1 MIARPRKA
9 KKTGRSISASPVTEL
24 NFMAASLEK
33 SVPYTAPWH
42 LYCYTA
48 HKGVPPL
55 SGEVAYALPVEV
67 AAVEATH
74 AENAADH
81 HAAPDDRRTS
91 SDNHRHNRHDIPP
104 VREVAYTP
112 TEKTSV
118 KKLLTKQK
126 MLVSSRYTP
135 SPTRGVVK
143 KRYCTNLPSIAQER
157 NSVQS
162 GHQCYIYRQ
171 YRSTRSSCSGSLMP
185 RASRMSRTA
194 SATTRSPCSLAI
206 RTTSVR

>member
-81 HAAPDDRRTS
+81 HLAAPDDRRTS
-91 SDNHRHNRHDIPP
+91 SDNHRYRYNVP
-104 VREVAYTP
+104 VREAARTL
-112 TEKTSV
+112 TQKMLAT
-118 KKLLTKQK
+118 KLLTKRK
-126 MLVSSRYTP
+126 IWISSQYTP
-135 SPTRGVVK
+135 SPARGAVE
-143 KRYCTNLPSIAQER
+143 KRYCTILLSIAQER
-157 NSVQS
+157 NFVQS
-162 GHQCYIYRQ
+162 EHQCYIYRQ
-171 YRSTRSSCSGSLMP
+171 YRSTRSSCSRSLMP
-185 RASRMSRTA
+185 RASRVSWTA
-194 SATTRSPCSLAI
+194 SATTRSLLSFAM